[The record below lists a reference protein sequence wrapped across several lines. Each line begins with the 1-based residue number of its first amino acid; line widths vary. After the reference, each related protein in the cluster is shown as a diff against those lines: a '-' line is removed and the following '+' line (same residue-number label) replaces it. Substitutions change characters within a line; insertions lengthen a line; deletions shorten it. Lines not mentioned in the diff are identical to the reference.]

1 MQRIIRPDTDGNT
14 IAFQRLGADRI
25 LVLQDFARRLQ
36 TAGQLRWHLH
46 VGQLLA
52 LEFWLCL
59 SLAVTG
65 PLEPFDPPP
74 HS

>member
-1 MQRIIRPDTDGNT
+1 MQRVKPPGTDGHT
-14 IAFQRLGADRI
+14 IAFHRLGADRRV
-25 LVLQDFARRLQ
+25 VLQDFARRLQ
-36 TAGQLRWHLH
+36 TAGRLRWHLH

-59 SLAVTG
+59 SFAVTG